1 MLSPTSLKPY
11 HGCAGLS
18 RDIAAGEPSDVDVG
32 GSASRNVAAGE
43 LSGVDVGRTPVVSG
57 EYGGASG
64 DIAGGEH
71 SGVEVG
77 G

>member
-1 MLSPTSLKPY
+1 M
-11 HGCAGLS
+11 
-18 RDIAAGEPSDVDVG
+18 
-32 GSASRNVAAGE
+32 
-43 LSGVDVGRTPVVSG
+43 DVGRTPVVSG